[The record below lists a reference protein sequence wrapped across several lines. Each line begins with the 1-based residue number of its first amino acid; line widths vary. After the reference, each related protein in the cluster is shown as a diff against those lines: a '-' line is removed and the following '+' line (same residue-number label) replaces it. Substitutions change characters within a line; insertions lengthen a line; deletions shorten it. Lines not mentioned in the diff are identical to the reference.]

1 MKIKDNVLHYALGIA
16 VVLSVCLTAVLWVNP
31 TYLQN
36 NNKNS
41 QSTEKKNTASEDA
54 SKTSMEDVYQ
64 PTSIIYNKNGQSFR
78 QSSSKL
84 DLIESARQDFKTWDI
99 ESIGSVKKLSAK
111 RYEDLLKREQM
122 VLMGFPDDVAPAQLK
137 ELVKNPP
144 KILRGKK
151 FDRIGIDLSKRPR
164 IYLLN
169 DRNYQATRLVLK
181 KGKYHN
187 LQKIVSSNQVEQT
200 PVELKRMNSKYV
212 SFYSSKVRIHQYS
225 YLANKDNASTFVTR
239 LMGASNASINSRR
252 EDQETVYFDNSGQ
265 RIAVKNDTGEI
276 NYSNYSRDSSK
287 DTSVSQALSQGFNKM
302 QDTGRLLDDV
312 RYDEYNHN
320 DHQLTYRTYINAF
333 PILADNNYGTYHVK
347 LAGAGGER
355 VDFSLYSLQIPVP
368 AKKDSVELPPT
379 QDIMDK
385 LVQNGISKQKIKS
398 IRIGYRSEVNG
409 SSKQVIDLI
418 PTYFIQYNGS
428 WVDYQSV
435 LDGKVS

>member
-212 SFYSSKVRIHQYS
+212 SFYSSKVRIHQ
-225 YLANKDNASTFVTR
+225 
-239 LMGASNASINSRR
+239 
-252 EDQETVYFDNSGQ
+252 
-265 RIAVKNDTGEI
+265 
-276 NYSNYSRDSSK
+276 
-287 DTSVSQALSQGFNKM
+287 
-302 QDTGRLLDDV
+302 
-312 RYDEYNHN
+312 
-320 DHQLTYRTYINAF
+320 
-333 PILADNNYGTYHVK
+333 
-347 LAGAGGER
+347 
-355 VDFSLYSLQIPVP
+355 
-368 AKKDSVELPPT
+368 
-379 QDIMDK
+379 
-385 LVQNGISKQKIKS
+385 
-398 IRIGYRSEVNG
+398 
-409 SSKQVIDLI
+409 
-418 PTYFIQYNGS
+418 
-428 WVDYQSV
+428 
-435 LDGKVS
+435 